1 MFNRIKLVLCVVIMF
16 YDKMNKGENMIHFND
31 IKKIDVSN
39 KNVVITG
46 ANSGIGYETAKY
58 FAENGARVFLC
69 SRDNNKGELAKQRIK
84 EGAVNAQIFVMA
96 LDLADSSSID
106 ALAKNLKK
114 HINRIDV
121 LCNNAG
127 IMGTQYTQTQDG
139 FEYQLGV
146 NHLGHFR
153 LTGLLLELMDEQSR
167 IVNVSSMAYLQGRLD
182 RNNMM
187 YEHGKYSPFSSYSRS
202 KLSNVLFTLEL
213 ARRLESLDSKTKVV
227 CAHPG
232 IAITDLFNKEK
243 QSNGFAWLIRVFSR
257 YLPSASEGAKAI
269 ITACIDKNAQQGYF
283 YGPYRSKK
291 HRGDII
297 KLEKL
302 NAVASN
308 RENQAFLWEYSL
320 DKTDMNYP
328 L

>member
-1 MFNRIKLVLCVVIMF
+1 
-16 YDKMNKGENMIHFND
+16 MIHFND
-31 IKKIDVSN
+31 IKKINVSN

-58 FAENGARVFLC
+58 FARHGAQVFLC
-69 SRDNNKGELAKQRIK
+69 SRDNDKGELAKHRIK
-84 EGAVNAQIFVMA
+84 ELATDANVHVMT

-106 ALAKNLKK
+106 DFANELKK
-114 HINRIDV
+114 YINHIDV

-153 LTGLLLELMDEQSR
+153 LTGLLLELMDGQSR

-187 YEHGKYSPFSSYSRS
+187 FENGKYSPFSSYSRS

-213 ARRLESLDSKTKVV
+213 ARRLETLGSQTKVV

-232 IAITDLFNKEK
+232 IAMTGLFNKEK
-243 QSNGFAWLIRVFSR
+243 QSNVFAWLIRFFSR
-257 YLPSASEGAKAI
+257 YIPSASDGAKAI
-269 ITACIDKNAQQGYF
+269 ITACLDKNADQGYF

-291 HRGDII
+291 HQGDII
-297 KLEKL
+297 KLERI

-308 RENQAFLWEYSL
+308 KDNQAFLWEYSL
-320 DKTDMNYP
+320 GKTDINYP